1 MNTTIPKMKEED
13 DDRYKH
19 INERNT
25 SMYKKIFD
33 VDEKCENRRDE
44 RRRAHEDQN
53 QGKAVVT
60 GFHSETSESEVDKL
74 LKETITEMG
83 MSIENA
89 RIDWSAKPITL
100 AFIHFKNDD
109 ERHKYVRSA
118 NMLRKEL
125 RGRKIKITRS
135 KDAEERFHQKSM
147 GYVKYCIHMR
157 HNISL
162 N

>member
-89 RIDWSAKPITL
+89 RI
-100 AFIHFKNDD
+100 
-109 ERHKYVRSA
+109 ERSA
-118 NMLRKEL
+118 SQLHMPSSTSR
-125 RGRKIKITRS
+125 TTT
-135 KDAEERFHQKSM
+135 KDTNTSDQRT
-147 GYVKYCIHMR
+147 C
-157 HNISL
+157 
-162 N
+162 